1 MSEKEERTNK
11 LVFKPKDDFKFIAAY
26 EAYSKGFDKAKE
38 ENQIQLNELIRK
50 LYEDEIDYQSFY
62 YNVNQFIS
70 GTEDGKSFRRAR
82 IEGQRKKE
90 YQKSEHKRGRNER
103 YRG

>member
-1 MSEKEERTNK
+1 MKTNK

-38 ENQIQLNELIRK
+38 ENQLQLNELIQK
-50 LYEDEIDYQSFY
+50 LYEDEIDYQNFY

-70 GTEDGKSFRRAR
+70 GTDDNKSFRRAR
-82 IEGQRKKE
+82 IEGQRKQE
-90 YQKSEHKRGRNER
+90 YQKSERKRGRNER